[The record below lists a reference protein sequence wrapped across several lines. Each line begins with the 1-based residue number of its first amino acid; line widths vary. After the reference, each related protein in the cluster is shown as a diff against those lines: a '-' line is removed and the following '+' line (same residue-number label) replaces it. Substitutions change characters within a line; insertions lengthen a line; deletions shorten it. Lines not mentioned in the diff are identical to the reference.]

1 MGIFDQVNNN
11 VKMAEEKDAKDV
23 ATQPD
28 KKLRNVYADYATG
41 DDRIDY
47 SVTYDKAV
55 EDEMRNRGFIYD
67 RLSSQVQHNQR
78 KNF

>member
-55 EDEMRNRGFIYD
+55 EDY